1 VPEFGVSDGLWRK
14 AYDSLGHVDP
24 GGIGTLVVAV
34 SQFAHVDA
42 IETRDAWSFDALPQQ
57 EHRRACRKA
66 VEQLNL
72 SLTSTREPFATS
84 LERFANIA
92 ERDVLLAFWALPDVT
107 SAMLSL
113 LLSPLEDI
121 QQSAMFS
128 IQQTFNDAEDRADSF
143 RALLSNM
150 PEQAMEGLLAFL
162 RTFLET
168 ASSIPEACSM
178 AKRMVR
184 CLTDVIDVLCQGSR
198 ALFRNE
204 AFVSAPRIRRLVPKL
219 WQLLTQSISLVFD
232 RTPKWAPFYT
242 NEVMVDWM
250 RDALIFANHLVDQTR
265 TFESA
270 ASGGG
275 SGYFSASNGAGS
287 STDVMQSPATKLST
301 VGKAM
306 IDSLQMVLRDLMAWL
321 RLTE

>member
-1 VPEFGVSDGLWRK
+1 
-14 AYDSLGHVDP
+14 
-24 GGIGTLVVAV
+24 
-34 SQFAHVDA
+34 
-42 IETRDAWSFDALPQQ
+42 
-57 EHRRACRKA
+57 
-66 VEQLNL
+66 
-72 SLTSTREPFATS
+72 
-84 LERFANIA
+84 
-92 ERDVLLAFWALPDVT
+92 
-107 SAMLSL
+107 
-113 LLSPLEDI
+113 
-121 QQSAMFS
+121 
-128 IQQTFNDAEDRADSF
+128 
-143 RALLSNM
+143 
-150 PEQAMEGLLAFL
+150 
-162 RTFLET
+162 
-168 ASSIPEACSM
+168 
-178 AKRMVR
+178 MVR